1 MMANKSVPPILSL
14 MAVAMIALM
23 GFSPARQ
30 AWLINAWSLQYTRHA
45 LNLAAK
51 QSTLADSPAGHAR
64 AKFWQASAALQSGN
78 PALAGTLIA
87 AQAAQDDPLAM
98 RLMADALAAQGDFA
112 GALALWQ
119 KAGDAASLARV
130 ASQAKQA
137 GRLEDAL
144 MAYQAAWRLNPE
156 SGTLP
161 LASFL
166 LYNKKDY
173 GMAESVL
180 RQSLA
185 TLPHSSSWPVWS
197 NRLGDALRGQKRWDE
212 AEAVYESVIVQAP
225 DDWAAHIG
233 LGWARYERGD
243 GLQAAMS
250 EFQDAIHIPESQGN
264 GQFAIAQVLTREKRF
279 EEEADAWFMQA
290 LALNPDAPWWYV
302 ARGDAARQTGNLIL
316 ALAVYQD
323 ALARFPG
330 FAPAYYEMAYAYQL
344 NEQPAQAIDAIEQA
358 LALMAPPNANYY
370 ARAGNIYEWAGDKTK
385 ALYAYRQSL
394 LIDAQNVT
402 ALKGVERLGK

>member
-185 TLPHSSSWPVWS
+185 TLPHSSSWPV
-197 NRLGDALRGQKRWDE
+197 
-212 AEAVYESVIVQAP
+212 
-225 DDWAAHIG
+225 
-233 LGWARYERGD
+233 
-243 GLQAAMS
+243 
-250 EFQDAIHIPESQGN
+250 
-264 GQFAIAQVLTREKRF
+264 
-279 EEEADAWFMQA
+279 
-290 LALNPDAPWWYV
+290 
-302 ARGDAARQTGNLIL
+302 
-316 ALAVYQD
+316 
-323 ALARFPG
+323 
-330 FAPAYYEMAYAYQL
+330 
-344 NEQPAQAIDAIEQA
+344 
-358 LALMAPPNANYY
+358 
-370 ARAGNIYEWAGDKTK
+370 
-385 ALYAYRQSL
+385 
-394 LIDAQNVT
+394 
-402 ALKGVERLGK
+402 